1 MPPNTQHRSYSLTG
15 PGATQL
21 SQCIR
26 ERLAGS
32 HSLPKPGSDMHMF
45 QHRYA
50 IYFYILPVHLKIGNT
65 YCTSTYFHTICNA
78 LTLCN

>member
-1 MPPNTQHRSYSLTG
+1 MSSTEMPPTTQHRSYSLTG

-45 QHRYA
+45 QHRYVN
-50 IYFYILPVHLKIGNT
+50 IIFLLL
-65 YCTSTYFHTICNA
+65 S
-78 LTLCN
+78 L